1 MSDETYTTSSHLDLQ
16 YIIGAITHTLN
27 TKPELQNPSDK
38 GYATQEIRI
47 LKAERR
53 KMQLAVGEIQKNWSD
68 KSIGR

>member
-1 MSDETYTTSSHLDLQ
+1 MDNETYTTSSHLDLQ

-27 TKPELQNPSDK
+27 TKPELQNPSEA

-53 KMQLAVGEIQKNWSD
+53 KMQLAVGEIQKNWAD